1 MKLVIPPQCKI
12 GARTY
17 KIVWWNEKMQYSSR
31 ATAQGSSR
39 DEVIRLDNEWSVVA
53 NFVHLIHELR
63 HQTSYLISADA
74 DDENTVRSESELFA
88 QALLSLGIEPDFSLI
103 KEEKTM

>member
-17 KIVWWNEKMQYSSR
+17 KIVWWNEKMQYSAR

-39 DEVIRLDNEWSVVA
+39 DEVIRLDKEWSVVA
-53 NFVHLIHELR
+53 NFVHLIHELK
-63 HQTSYLISADA
+63 HQASYLVSAD
-74 DDENTVRSESELFA
+74 DGEDKVRSESELFA

-103 KEEKTM
+103 KEEKL